1 MMHVMA
7 QCSLACTVPSCNKIL
22 PAMNCLSA
30 RCIELYCLSG
40 NGLWLN
46 KSQSQCLILWRKLP
60 EWAAALHEWALSSGM
75 QDAVTS
81 IEEIMD
87 GEDSHGTG
95 MVMQSMQFMW

>member
-1 MMHVMA
+1 M
-7 QCSLACTVPSCNKIL
+7 CIL
-22 PAMNCLSA
+22 
-30 RCIELYCLSG
+30 CLSG
-40 NGLWLN
+40 NGMWLN

-95 MVMQSMQFMW
+95 MAMQSVHLMW